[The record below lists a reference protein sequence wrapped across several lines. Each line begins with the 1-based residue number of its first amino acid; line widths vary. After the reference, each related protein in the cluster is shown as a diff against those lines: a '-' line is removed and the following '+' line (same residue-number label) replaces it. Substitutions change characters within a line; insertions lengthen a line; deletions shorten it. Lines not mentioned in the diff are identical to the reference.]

1 MRDIGGG
8 RSFDRLLSVRLPVVG
23 LAAFW
28 LLLLITACAPRVQET
43 GPAQHRPAL
52 SAERYLTADGLK
64 LKVKQHAAGEP
75 RAVIV
80 ALHGF
85 NDYRAAFDE
94 AGEWWSDNN
103 ITVYAYDQRSF
114 GSAPMRGIWPGDER
128 LIADAR
134 AVVAL
139 VRDRHPGLPVYL
151 LGVSMGGAVALAA
164 AAGEP
169 PVAADGIILVAPAV
183 WGWSNLNPVYR
194 GALWLAAHTVP
205 GNKMTGQGLGIVA
218 SDNLA
223 MLRALGSDPLVIKE
237 TRTDAVYGLVG
248 LMERAY
254 RAAGHVKL
262 PSLLLYGARDEL
274 IPKGPVDRVA
284 AQLPPPRRVAIY
296 ADGYHMLLRDLQA
309 EIVWRDIAAWVADPG
324 APLPS
329 GYERPEQRAGLGGIQ
344 QLP

>member
-1 MRDIGGG
+1 MSGIGSSGSG
-8 RSFDRLLSVRLPVVG
+8 DQGFSFRVPVAR

-28 LLLLITACAPRVQET
+28 LLLLIVACAPRVQET
-43 GPAQHRPAL
+43 GPAQYRPAL
-52 SAERYLTADGLK
+52 AGERYLTADGLK
-64 LKVKQHAAGEP
+64 LKVKQHAARDP

-85 NDYRAAFDE
+85 NDYRAAFDD

-103 ITVYAYDQRSF
+103 ITVYAYDQRGF
-114 GSAPMRGIWPGDER
+114 GNAPRRGIWPGDEP

-134 AVVAL
+134 TMVAL
-139 VRDRHPGLPVYL
+139 VRDHHRGLPVYL

-169 PVAADGIILVAPAV
+169 PLAADGIILVAPAV
-183 WGWSNLNPVYR
+183 WGWSNLNPIYR

-223 MLRALGSDPLVIKE
+223 MLRALGSDPLVIKQ

-254 RAAGHVKL
+254 RSAGHVKL
-262 PSLLLYGARDEL
+262 PGLLLYGARDEL
-274 IPKGPVDRVA
+274 IPKAPVDRVA

-309 EIVWRDIAAWVADPG
+309 ETVWRDIAAWVLDPD

-329 GYERPEQRAGLGGIQ
+329 GYERLEQRVET
-344 QLP
+344 P

>member
-1 MRDIGGG
+1 MSDSGG
-8 RSFDRLLSVRLPVVG
+8 RRRVDRLFWFRVPVG
-23 LAAFW
+23 RLAAFW
-28 LLLLITACAPRVQET
+28 LLLLIAACAPRVQDT
-43 GPAQHRPAL
+43 GPAQYRPAL

-64 LKVKQHAAGEP
+64 LKVKQHVATAP
-75 RAVIV
+75 RAAIV

-85 NDYRAAFDE
+85 NDYRAAFD
-94 AGEWWSDNN
+94 AAAAWWSDNN
-103 ITVYAYDQRSF
+103 ITVYAYDQRGF
-114 GSAPMRGIWPGDER
+114 GSAPMRGIWPGDAQ
-128 LIADAR
+128 LVADAR
-134 AVVAL
+134 TMVAL

-169 PVAADGIILVAPAV
+169 PLAADGIILVAPAV
-183 WGWSNLNPVYR
+183 WGWSTLNPVYR

-205 GNKMTGQGLGIVA
+205 GNRMTGQGLGIVA

-254 RAAGHVKL
+254 RSAGHVQL

-274 IPKGPVDRVA
+274 IPKAPIDRVA
-284 AQLPPPRRVAIY
+284 AQLPAPRRVAIY

-309 EIVWRDIAAWVADPG
+309 EIVWRDIAAWILNPD

-329 GYERPEQRAGLGGIQ
+329 GYERLEQRAE
-344 QLP
+344 LP